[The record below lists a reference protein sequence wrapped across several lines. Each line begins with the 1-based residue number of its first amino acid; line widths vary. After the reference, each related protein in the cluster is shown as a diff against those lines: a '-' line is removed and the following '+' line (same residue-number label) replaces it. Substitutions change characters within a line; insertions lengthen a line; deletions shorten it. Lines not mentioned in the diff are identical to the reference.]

1 MAIRTDFTAGE
12 VLAAADLND
21 TFDDARSNASN
32 LTAGTM
38 PEARLAAGVA
48 VPIGTI
54 LETLRDTA
62 PTNFALCQGQTLTAA
77 ESVYPAL
84 WAALPAA
91 FKSGSDII
99 LPDMRGRVNIGA
111 GTGAG
116 LTARTLGATGGT
128 ETHTLTQAEM
138 PTHTHTQ
145 NAHGHTQDAHNHTA
159 STDSQGGHVHNSE
172 NYPLE
177 AAPGTFAAG
186 SNARTRVIGGGIATT
201 TAGAHTHSPT
211 IGNSTP
217 TIGNAT
223 AVNQNAGSGDA
234 HANMQPFVV
243 VNKMIRIA

>member
-1 MAIRTDFTAGE
+1 
-12 VLAAADLND
+12 
-21 TFDDARSNASN
+21 
-32 LTAGTM
+32 
-38 PEARLAAGVA
+38 
-48 VPIGTI
+48 
-54 LETLRDTA
+54 
-62 PTNFALCQGQTLTAA
+62 
-77 ESVYPAL
+77 
-84 WAALPAA
+84 
-91 FKSGSDII
+91 
-99 LPDMRGRVNIGA
+99 
-111 GTGAG
+111 
-116 LTARTLGATGGT
+116 
-128 ETHTLTQAEM
+128 M